1 MRNKILSVFDFPT
14 FFNLLQ
20 RLIADQRH
28 VKKFVK
34 SALSKLQP
42 HSILDIGFGTGNLME
57 VIPKTSR
64 YLGIDNN
71 PRYFS
76 FTKKRFRAPGRQF
89 LLQDASDIDFYKRKE
104 FDVVM
109 LISILHH
116 LSDEQLSK
124 ILPAIRQITA
134 KAVIITD
141 ILPNP
146 PGALPKLLVKLDRG
160 RFIRSR
166 QLKLTLLKR
175 YFKIVEVK
183 QIPQGLGVQLG
194 IICKPN

>member
-1 MRNKILSVFDFPT
+1 MRSKILSIFDFPL

-20 RLIADQRH
+20 RLIADQQH

-34 SALSKLQP
+34 LALSKLQP
-42 HSILDIGFGTGNLME
+42 QSILDIGFGTGNFME

-64 YLGIDNN
+64 YVGIDNN

-76 FTKKRFRAPGRQF
+76 FTKNRFAAPNREIF
-89 LLQDASDIDFYKRKE
+89 LQDASDINFYKGRY

-116 LSDEQLSK
+116 LSEEELFK
-124 ILPAIRQITA
+124 ILPAIKKITA
-134 KAVIITD
+134 KALIITD
-141 ILPNP
+141 ILPDP

-160 RFIRSR
+160 RFIRNS
-166 QLKLTLLKR
+166 QLKVAILKR
-175 YFKIVEVK
+175 YFKIVEVR

-194 IICKPN
+194 IICQPN